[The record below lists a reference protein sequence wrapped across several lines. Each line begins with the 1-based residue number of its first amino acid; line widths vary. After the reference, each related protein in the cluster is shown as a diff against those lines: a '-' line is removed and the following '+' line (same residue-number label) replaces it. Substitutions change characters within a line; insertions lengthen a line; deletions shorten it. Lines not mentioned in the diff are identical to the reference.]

1 MSQEEQPTL
10 SHGRFSL
17 TLRGKGVKQFICHC
31 QGFTGKVES
40 GIKDGGSGM
49 GENIMRNPKLTLTYQ
64 TED

>member
-40 GIKDGGSGM
+40 GIKDGGWRIWDG
-49 GENIMRNPKLTLTYQ
+49 GKYNA
-64 TED
+64 